1 MNFKI
6 ATVAVDNTFFSFDTD
21 YDYILP
27 NEFEAYV
34 GSRVNVPF
42 GKGNTVRSGIII
54 SIKQDDNN
62 NTQLKSI
69 VEVLDRP
76 LSDEMVSLALWMKER
91 CFCTT
96 YDCLKQMLPRSY
108 GKIGSKTL
116 KMVRLAENDID
127 FSSLTKKQRNVC
139 ELLADIGAAGVNEIC
154 EFCSVGIGVL
164 NTLKK
169 HNVVE
174 FYNK

>member
-69 VEVLDRP
+69 VEVLD
-76 LSDEMVSLALWMKER
+76 
-91 CFCTT
+91 
-96 YDCLKQMLPRSY
+96 
-108 GKIGSKTL
+108 
-116 KMVRLAENDID
+116 
-127 FSSLTKKQRNVC
+127 
-139 ELLADIGAAGVNEIC
+139 
-154 EFCSVGIGVL
+154 
-164 NTLKK
+164 
-169 HNVVE
+169 
-174 FYNK
+174 

>member
-96 YDCLKQMLPRSY
+96 YDCLKQMLPRS
-108 GKIGSKTL
+108 
-116 KMVRLAENDID
+116 
-127 FSSLTKKQRNVC
+127 C
-139 ELLADIGAAGVNEIC
+139 P
-154 EFCSVGIGVL
+154 SV
-164 NTLKK
+164 
-169 HNVVE
+169 
-174 FYNK
+174 